1 MAGKWEEPALVEEA
15 GRAGAAYL
23 ARNVL
28 SNGRFRYLVDPAT
41 GRSAP
46 GYNLLRHAGALMA
59 LGIWAGRLP
68 AAEALPAMA
77 RSADF
82 LLERVCD
89 AGPGGRPCLVSKG
102 RAKLGGSALLI
113 LALLEQD
120 AALGSDRHFEL
131 CEGLADYLVSQQRES
146 GAFASLRR
154 IDGGTPRPFDSD
166 YYPGQAVLALL
177 RFHAAAG
184 RPRHLAAALSG
195 AHHLLDREPLPLL
208 PSDVAD
214 HWLIMALAAAHRF
227 EDHPLFL
234 ARALAGGERILRQV
248 LRPAGDGSEVADLDY
263 GCGPAATRGEAL
275 AAAARLALG
284 AGDTATAER
293 FRQGLGGIVRFCLR
307 HRWPHPGA
315 WFGGFSTS
323 RSDRRIRVDTVQH
336 AILAMHGFAGLIR
349 R

>member
-1 MAGKWEEPALVEEA
+1 MPGKWEEPAPADEA

-41 GRSAP
+41 GRSGP

-59 LGIWAGRLP
+59 LGIWAGRLSE
-68 AAEALPAMA
+68 AEALPAMA

-82 LLERVCD
+82 LLERVSK

-113 LALLEQD
+113 LALLEKD
-120 AALGSDRHFEL
+120 AALGSDRNFEL
-131 CEGLADYLVSQQRES
+131 CEGLADYLVSQQCAS
-146 GAFASLRR
+146 GAFASIHR
-154 IDGGTPRPFDSD
+154 IDGGEARPFHSD

-184 RPRHLAAALSG
+184 SPRHLAAGLAG
-195 AHHLLDREPLPLL
+195 ASHLLEREPLPLQ
-208 PSDVAD
+208 PTDVAD

-227 EDHPLFL
+227 EERPLFL
-234 ARALAGGERILRQV
+234 ARALAGGERVMRQA
-248 LRPAGDGSEVADLDY
+248 LRPAGDSSEVADPDY
-263 GCGPAATRGEAL
+263 GCAPAATRGEAL
-275 AAAARLALG
+275 AAAARLALL
-284 AGDTATAER
+284 AGDTAAAER
-293 FRQGLGGIVRFCLR
+293 FGRGLGGVVRFCLR
-307 HRWPHPGA
+307 HRWLQPGA
-315 WFGGFSTS
+315 CLGGFSTS

-336 AILAMHGFAGLIR
+336 AILAMDSLAGLLR